1 MLVAILVFGLLDTIL
16 IYWLG
21 GLSLP
26 IRIATH
32 LPLIPILGGVSYE
45 FIKFSARKSD
55 TLLGRLIVAP
65 GLWLQKITT
74 KEPDGSE
81 LEVALEALRA
91 ALGEET
97 EAPAPYAEQAA
108 AV

>member
-1 MLVAILVFGLLDTIL
+1 MLVAILLFGLLDTVL
-16 IYWLG
+16 IHWLG
-21 GLSLP
+21 ALSLP

-45 FIKFSARKSD
+45 FIKISARKSG
-55 TLLGRLIVAP
+55 TRLGRMIVAP

-74 KEPDGSE
+74 REPDGSE
-81 LEVALEALRA
+81 LEVAVEALRA

-97 EAPAPYAEQAA
+97 AAPAEFAQQAA
-108 AV
+108 AG

>member
-1 MLVAILVFGLLDTIL
+1 MIH
-16 IYWLG
+16 WLG
-21 GLSLP
+21 ALSLP

-45 FIKFSARKSD
+45 FIRISARKSG
-55 TLLGRLIVAP
+55 TFLGRLIVAP

-74 KEPDGSE
+74 REPDGSE

-91 ALGEET
+91 ALGEKS
-97 EAPAPYAEQAA
+97 EAPAPYVRQAA
-108 AV
+108 AG